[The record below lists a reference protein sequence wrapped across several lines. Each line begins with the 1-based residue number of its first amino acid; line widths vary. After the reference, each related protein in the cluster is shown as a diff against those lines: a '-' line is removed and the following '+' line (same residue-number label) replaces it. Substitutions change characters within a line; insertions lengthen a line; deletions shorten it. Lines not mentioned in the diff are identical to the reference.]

1 MLKPDTATTACALA
15 RPVSLAMPARPTP
28 GAVVAMSSGGRSA
41 VAVALGLLAHGL
53 PLATQAQP
61 TALTAAPQT
70 VVITATLSP
79 EDTRTAPAS
88 TTVVTRDELERRHAF
103 DLLDA
108 VRATPGVTLSP
119 RQVGGRKTFSLRG
132 LEGKHTLV
140 LVDGR
145 RVSPSDDVIGH
156 SDYQYGWLPTSAIER
171 VEIVRGPMSALY
183 GSEAIGG
190 VVNIITRR
198 AANRWLGS
206 ATLHAGALTGGGG
219 EQGSVALFGTGPV
232 APGLRLRLNAASSR
246 VEPVADA
253 SDPRYSEL
261 EGRENTSLALGVEWQ
276 PAAGHTLSA
285 DAFANREERERD
297 NVATVRTPPPPREVP
312 YIDYYDIERSQLAV
326 GWRWEQGPW
335 RSQLRA
341 YRSELD
347 VQSRRTQGVAPTRP
361 QNLQDEIVDGHVARS
376 FGEHRVTLGAE
387 HRVETLTNA
396 GLAGGQDDATHRAV
410 FGQGEFRLA
419 EGLDLT
425 AGVHV
430 DRHEFFGTEASP
442 RLYLV
447 WESGPWV
454 LKGGYGHAFKAPTLK
469 QISPSY
475 VGAEG
480 PHTFLGNANVKPET
494 SDSVELG
501 LSWAGAGTELSA
513 TVFDNRVRDLIVARQ
528 IAVNGPRRTYRY
540 DNVER
545 ARLRGLELG
554 ASARLDAAWS
564 TAVDATWLRTRDAA
578 TGQPLLDRPR
588 VTLAA
593 RLQWQGQAALAP
605 LSAHLRVEHTGGQT
619 TGGNVALPAYTLVHA
634 GLGWR
639 ASRQLT
645 LRAGVDNLGD
655 LRLAEQSPA
664 FGYAERGRT
673 AYLRLT
679 VEL

>member
-1 MLKPDTATTACALA
+1 MHRRRVGVSTPIALA
-15 RPVSLAMPARPTP
+15 LSLLAASLAQPAK
-28 GAVVAMSSGGRSA
+28 
-41 VAVALGLLAHGL
+41 
-53 PLATQAQP
+53 AQQP
-61 TALTAAPQT
+61 AASVPAQT

-198 AANRWLGS
+198 AADRWLGS
-206 ATLHAGALTGGGG
+206 ATLHASALTGGGG
-219 EQGSVALFGTGPV
+219 EQGSLALFGTGPV

-246 VEPVADA
+246 VKPVADA
-253 SDPRYSEL
+253 DDPRYSEL
-261 EGRENTSLALGVEWQ
+261 EGRESTSLALGVEWQ
-276 PAAGHTLSA
+276 PVTGHTLSA

-312 YIDYYDIERSQLAV
+312 YVDYYDIERSQFAL
-326 GWRWEQGPW
+326 GWRWEQGAW

-396 GLAGGQDDATHRAV
+396 GLAGGQDDATHQAV

-430 DRHEFFGTEASP
+430 DRHEFFGTESSP

-447 WESGPWV
+447 WETGPWV

-480 PHTFLGNANVKPET
+480 PHTFLGNADVKPET

-501 LSWAGAGTELSA
+501 LSWAAAGTELSA

-554 ASARLDAAWS
+554 ASARLGAAWS
-564 TAVDATWLRTRDAA
+564 TGVDATWLRTRDAA

-605 LSAHLRVEHTGGQT
+605 WSAHLRVEHTGSQT

-639 ASRQLT
+639 AGRHFT

-655 LRLAEQSPA
+655 LRLAEKSPA

-679 VEL
+679 AEL